1 MDDFQSRFD
10 KSSGQA
16 LETKAGVLRVLCG
29 GGNGRRNIPRREPR
43 GAVSELSPKALLYA
57 SRKSLHTY
65 GKVLPLFLNFHLDD
79 RPHLVCRLLLEKK
92 KFLCVRLLLCQH
104 NDFDQQLAK
113 IAYLL

>member
-79 RPHLVCRLLLEKK
+79 RPRVGYRLW
-92 KFLCVRLLLCQH
+92 R
-104 NDFDQQLAK
+104 
-113 IAYLL
+113 